1 MKTKHAWYVLT
12 VLTVMVMVL
21 GLLPQAAKAAPASAV
36 TFTILHHNDFH
47 GQLEPSGSNPGLA
60 RLAFMVNQIRSSVGA
75 ENVLLMDAGD
85 EMQGSLLSNIWQ
97 GEPVID
103 AYNTMGYDVATFGN
117 HEFDWGQDV
126 LGDRVE
132 EATYPYVSA
141 NIVVNDT
148 GNCATAGWET
158 PAFVDAPYEILTV
171 GSPVSVKVGV
181 IGVTTAETPIITI
194 AEATERLMFQG
205 SCSLHSALLR

>member
-1 MKTKHAWYVLT
+1 M
-12 VLTVMVMVL
+12 
-21 GLLPQAAKAAPASAV
+21 
-36 TFTILHHNDFH
+36 
-47 GQLEPSGSNPGLA
+47 PS
-60 RLAFMVNQIRSSVGA
+60 
-75 ENVLLMDAGD
+75 
-85 EMQGSLLSNIWQ
+85 
-97 GEPVID
+97 
-103 AYNTMGYDVATFGN
+103 NTMGYDVATFGN

-181 IGVTTAETPIITI
+181 IGVTTAEPPSSRSLKPLKAYVSRILQPPFSIIT
-194 AEATERLMFQG
+194 MK
-205 SCSLHSALLR
+205 